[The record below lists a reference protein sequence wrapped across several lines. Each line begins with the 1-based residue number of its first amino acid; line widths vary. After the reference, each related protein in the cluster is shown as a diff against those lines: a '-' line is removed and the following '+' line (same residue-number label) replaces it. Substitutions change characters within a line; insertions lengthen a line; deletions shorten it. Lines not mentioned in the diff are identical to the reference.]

1 MKAHAAKGGDA
12 VSAKRVPYEPNSSA
26 GCSRESELP
35 SDWAPPADPKRR
47 DGKEDLMTRK
57 PMMAGNWKMNNTV
70 SEAVVLTQEL
80 SNLYRDAW
88 ADGADVVICPPFVD
102 LKPAK
107 TVLEFDKTK
116 IAVGA
121 QNVYWE
127 PSGAFTGEI
136 SIPMIKEIGCT
147 YCIVGHS
154 ERRELF
160 GETNED
166 VNRKVKALLSAG
178 MSPIVCV
185 GESLAVRDEGTT
197 DEYVTAQVRAAFAGV
212 EGRDAARS
220 VVAYEPIWAI
230 GTGRTATPEQ
240 AEAVCAAIR
249 ATLAELF
256 GSETAEGMRV
266 LYGGSVNPGNVEGL
280 MAQPDIDGGL
290 VGGAS
295 LDASSF
301 AQLVKACL

>member
-1 MKAHAAKGGDA
+1 MA
-12 VSAKRVPYEPNSSA
+12 
-26 GCSRESELP
+26 
-35 SDWAPPADPKRR
+35 
-47 DGKEDLMTRK
+47 RK

-70 SEAVVLTQEL
+70 GEAVVLTQEI
-80 SNLYRDAW
+80 SNQYEKEWPESVDI
-88 ADGADVVICPPFVD
+88 VICPPYVD

-107 TVLEFDKTK
+107 TVLDLDKTQ

-121 QNVYWE
+121 QNAYRK
-127 PSGAFTGEI
+127 PKGAYTGEI
-136 SIPMIKEIGCT
+136 SVPMIKEIGCA
-147 YCIVGHS
+147 CSIVGHS

-166 VNRKVKALLSAG
+166 VNRKVKALVEGGLYA
-178 MSPIVCV
+178 IVCV

-212 EGRDAARS
+212 DAQDAAGC

-256 GSETAEGMRV
+256 GAEAAEEMRV
-266 LYGGSVNPGNVEGL
+266 LYGGSMNPGNVEGL
-280 MAQPDIDGGL
+280 LAQPNIDGGL
-290 VGGAS
+290 IGGAS
-295 LDASSF
+295 LKCESF
-301 AQLVKACL
+301 VQLIEACL

>member
-1 MKAHAAKGGDA
+1 MA
-12 VSAKRVPYEPNSSA
+12 
-26 GCSRESELP
+26 
-35 SDWAPPADPKRR
+35 
-47 DGKEDLMTRK
+47 RK

-70 SEAVVLTQEL
+70 GEAVVLTQEI
-80 SNLYRDAW
+80 SNQYEKEWPESVDI
-88 ADGADVVICPPFVD
+88 VICPPYVD

-107 TVLEFDKTK
+107 TVLDFDKTK

-127 PSGAFTGEI
+127 PKGAYTGEI
-136 SIPMIKEIGCT
+136 SVPMIKEIGCA
-147 YCIVGHS
+147 CSIVGHS

-166 VNRKVKALLSAG
+166 VNRKVKALVAG
-178 MSPIVCV
+178 GIAPIVCV
-185 GESLAVRDEGTT
+185 GESLAVRDAGTT
-197 DEYVTAQVRAAFAGV
+197 DEYVCAQVRAALAGL
-212 EGRDAARS
+212 DAADMAGA
-220 VVAYEPIWAI
+220 VIAYEPIWAI

-256 GSETAEGMRV
+256 GGEVAEDARV
-266 LYGGSVNPGNVEGL
+266 LYGGSMNPGNVEAL
-280 MAQPDIDGGL
+280 VAQPDIDGGL

-295 LDASSF
+295 LKAESF
-301 AQLVKACL
+301 VQLIEACL